1 MRFWLFFGAGLSLLW
16 CCSTT
21 TETRI
26 GGGWREVAAG
36 VWFERLEI
44 PSTYATPAF
53 QAAVLKVDPQQVY
66 IRVHYQPKR
75 YFTFRQW
82 ENALGQPL
90 ALVNGSFFS
99 PTGEALGLVVSDGAV
114 YGQTFDGYG
123 GMLEVSKT
131 GAAVRSLVENPY
143 RGETP
148 LVQAVQG
155 FPMLVEAGG
164 RAAKI
169 GAGFDE
175 PARRTIMA
183 QDSQGHLL
191 FITTPYGQLTLRNAI
206 LWLLNSGLDVQ
217 IAFGLD
223 GGKSTGMS
231 VGVGGAVFSA
241 PSLDPLPLIIAL
253 YPR

>member
-1 MRFWLFFGAGLSLLW
+1 MRGWLFFWVSLSLLW
-16 CCSTT
+16 GCGTA
-21 TETRI
+21 TETKMSQD
-26 GGGWREVAAG
+26 WREVAAG
-36 VWFERLEI
+36 VWFRRLEI
-44 PSTYATPAF
+44 PSAYATPAF
-53 QAAVLKVDPQQVY
+53 QAAVLKVDPQEVY
-66 IRVHYQPKR
+66 IRVHYQPQR

-99 PTGEALGLVVSDGAV
+99 PTGEALGLVVSDGEV
-114 YGQTFDGYG
+114 YGQSFSGYG
-123 GMLEVSKT
+123 GMLEISKT
-131 GAAVRSLVENPY
+131 GAVVRSLVENPY
-143 RGETP
+143 GNETP

-164 RAAKI
+164 RAAKM
-169 GAGFDE
+169 GAGFDD
-175 PARRTIMA
+175 PARRTIVA

-206 LWLLNSGLDVQ
+206 FWLLNSGLDVQ

-231 VGVGGAVFSA
+231 VGVEGAVFFA